1 MNWTNASKRWLSLHV
16 QAAKMHLK
24 IIKFSQTFYRTLVKP

>member
-1 MNWTNASKRWLSLHV
+1 MNWTNASKRWLTLHV

-24 IIKFSQTFYRTLVKP
+24 IIKEKEDFSI